1 MRDARCAPIHA
12 ALTGLAMLALAGCD
26 ISATPPDAQAPGIT
40 SPAETEPASPDGV
53 TPSAESR
60 ALAQYFAQVEND
72 LVARGLLRT
81 DGGGPDTP
89 YTERDLA
96 RNFERIAFYDE
107 YVPGQGFTPAR
118 NQRSPLRKWAGPVRV
133 SVEFGAHVP
142 QAQRASDTAEVTRY
156 VARLARLTGHPISMS
171 EDEPNYHVL
180 FMSEDDRTHLL
191 RRIRQIEP
199 RIDQNTYQMI
209 RDLPRSVHCLVA
221 AFSDREGSYVYTRA
235 IAVIRSEHPPLSRLA
250 CIHEEIAQGL
260 GLANDSARARP
271 SIFND
276 DEEFA
281 LLTSHDE
288 ELLRLLYN
296 PALTP
301 GMTAEEA
308 RPIIRRLLVER
319 VGTS

>member
-1 MRDARCAPIHA
+1 MRGARCAPIHSALIHA
-12 ALTGLAMLALAGCD
+12 ALAGLAMLALSGCD
-26 ISATPPDAQAPGIT
+26 MQAAPPDGQAPGVAP
-40 SPAETEPASPDGV
+40 SAEIEPVSPDDV
-53 TPSAESR
+53 TPSDESR
-60 ALAQYFAQVEND
+60 ALAQYFAQLEND

-96 RNFERIAFYDE
+96 RNFERITFYDE

-118 NQRSPLRKWAGPVRV
+118 NQRSALRKWVEPVRV

-142 QAQRASDTAEVTRY
+142 QAQRASDTAEVARY

-171 EDEPNYHVL
+171 EDDPNYHVL
-180 FMSEDDRTHLL
+180 FMSEDDRAHLL

-199 RIDQNTYQMI
+199 RIDQNTYRMI

-260 GLANDSARARP
+260 GLANDSFLAAGLHPRGNRP
-271 SIFND
+271 G
-276 DEEFA
+276 
-281 LLTSHDE
+281 
-288 ELLRLLYN
+288 
-296 PALTP
+296 P
-301 GMTAEEA
+301 
-308 RPIIRRLLVER
+308 RPCK
-319 VGTS
+319 